1 MNTRPFVILVLTC
14 LIQQRMQAQATQKT
28 PPEIVVPARTAFCVP
43 DARAMRRYK
52 DGSVTRWK
60 GRLEWFGRFQNP
72 GGLEVVLKLEP
83 GAKTGKL
90 RLEVGAQQGGKKQV
104 EVVDVEA
111 GQRQLRLGSFEIRR
125 KGYHRIALSHA
136 DAEGNA
142 GPGLQSLI
150 LRGPAVE
157 GAHFSLVERRNAASV
172 HLGYPVP
179 KEAKG
184 KVEWFYCEVT
194 PKTDPL
200 WTYYEATGWHRGYF
214 GMQVN
219 SPKERRIIFSVWDAG
234 KERVSRKKVARQD
247 LVQLVAKGEDVHAG
261 GFGHEGT
268 GGHSHLVYDWKPGL
282 TYRFLLHAKARGS
295 HTTYTGWFW
304 FPEKKAWGLIA
315 SFKAPRDGKQP
326 RGLYSFIENFG
337 GANGQLRRVCEFGNQ
352 WVRTTERKWLPL
364 LQARFTHDGHGRSQ
378 RLDRSAGIL
387 GDRFYLANGG
397 FVDDQTPGHV
407 TKAYSL
413 LTRKP
418 GKGVHPAD
426 AALPSLGH

>member
-1 MNTRPFVILVLTC
+1 MKTRSFVIFVLT
-14 LIQQRMQAQATQKT
+14 LLGEQAMPAQDTQKSQ
-28 PPEIVVPARTAFCVP
+28 PEIEVPARTAYSVP
-43 DARAMRRYK
+43 DARAMRRHK
-52 DGSVTRWK
+52 NGSVTRWK
-60 GRLEWFGRFQNP
+60 GRLEWFGRFSKP
-72 GGLEVVLKLEP
+72 GRLEIVLQLAP
-83 GAKTGKL
+83 GARAGKL
-90 RLEVGAQQGGKKQV
+90 QLELSAQEGGKKQV
-104 EVVDVEA
+104 KVVDLEA
-111 GQRQLRLGSFEIRR
+111 GQRELGIGSFEIQR
-125 KGYHRIALSHA
+125 KGYHRVALSRA
-136 DAEGNA
+136 DEADKE

-179 KEAKG
+179 AEAKG
-184 KVEWFYCEVT
+184 KIEWFYCEIT

-219 SPKERRIIFSVWDAG
+219 SPKERRLIFSVWDGG
-234 KERVSRKKVARQD
+234 KEAISRKKVAKKDR
-247 LVQLVAKGEDVHAG
+247 VQLVAKGKQVVAG

-268 GGHSHLVYDWKPGL
+268 GGHSHLVYNWKTGH
-282 TYRFLLHAKARGS
+282 TFRFLLHAKARGS

-315 SFKAPRDGKQP
+315 SFRAPRDGKQP
-326 RGLYSFIENFG
+326 RGLYSFVENFG
-337 GANGQLRRVCEFGNQ
+337 GANGQLRRVCQFHNQ
-352 WVRTTERKWLPL
+352 WVRTTDGKWLPL

-378 RLDRSAGIL
+378 RLDRSAGVL

-397 FVDDQTPGHV
+397 FVDDHTPGHV

-413 LTRKP
+413 LTRAR
-418 GKGVHPAD
+418 GKRTHPSDAD
-426 AALPSLGH
+426 LPTL